1 MNSKLAIIALSISSA
16 LFSVN
21 SYAEDLMDI
30 YKEAYLRDPVVL
42 QAKANKDTA
51 YAAIGEATA
60 ALLPQIDIT
69 GSVTKSFGRNHGGD
83 GASSGVV
90 ESEDTIASGGVS
102 LSQSLWRH
110 SSWTSRN
117 IATKN
122 AAMYDVAYAD
132 ALQNLIIRVSD
143 AYFAVLRANDALIFA
158 KANSEALARQ
168 LAEATRRFQVGLIAE
183 TDQLEAQAAYDLS
196 RAQVIS
202 AENALI
208 NSYEGLRKLT
218 GRNIRSLQKLD
229 ENKFSTVPVTKSLKQ
244 LTDIAENNNLSLQQS
259 IIARDIAS
267 DNITLAKTGY
277 EPTLDLVGKVT
288 TSWNDADKP
297 TSREYNSN
305 GSSIGVN
312 FNMPLF
318 SGGATASQ
326 VEQAEHQYVA
336 AAESTELT
344 HRSII
349 ANINNDYNNVNAAIS
364 SVRAYE
370 QSVKS
375 ATSALNATQAG
386 YEVGTRTMTDVLN
399 ATQNLYSAKEN
410 LSGARFDFIMSRLNL
425 LYTQGLLQV
434 QDIEEVNKGLER
446 K

>member
-1 MNSKLAIIALSISSA
+1 
-16 LFSVN
+16 
-21 SYAEDLMDI
+21 
-30 YKEAYLRDPVVL
+30 
-42 QAKANKDTA
+42 
-51 YAAIGEATA
+51 
-60 ALLPQIDIT
+60 
-69 GSVTKSFGRNHGGD
+69 
-83 GASSGVV
+83 
-90 ESEDTIASGGVS
+90 
-102 LSQSLWRH
+102 
-110 SSWTSRN
+110 
-117 IATKN
+117 
-122 AAMYDVAYAD
+122 MYDVAYAD

-288 TSWNDADKP
+288 TS
-297 TSREYNSN
+297 
-305 GSSIGVN
+305 
-312 FNMPLF
+312 
-318 SGGATASQ
+318 
-326 VEQAEHQYVA
+326 
-336 AAESTELT
+336 
-344 HRSII
+344 
-349 ANINNDYNNVNAAIS
+349 
-364 SVRAYE
+364 
-370 QSVKS
+370 
-375 ATSALNATQAG
+375 
-386 YEVGTRTMTDVLN
+386 
-399 ATQNLYSAKEN
+399 
-410 LSGARFDFIMSRLNL
+410 
-425 LYTQGLLQV
+425 
-434 QDIEEVNKGLER
+434 
-446 K
+446 